1 MDFLADLWAFLK
13 ERKKWWLFPIILV
26 VLLFGG
32 VFVLGGASAL
42 SQFIYALF

>member
-13 ERKKWWLFPIILV
+13 ERKKWWLFPVILV

-32 VFVLGGASAL
+32 VLALGGASAL
-42 SQFIYALF
+42 SSFIYALF